1 MLCYIYAVLR
11 FIHSDSREQ
20 EEPFDDV
27 LDLGVTEGDDLDSEL
42 QESQEPEK
50 LRHMKDPNILHH
62 VEQQKQG
69 EATVISSSGTCWKH
83 RWGDGGQ
90 ILVCCQTA

>member
-1 MLCYIYAVLR
+1 M
-11 FIHSDSREQ
+11 HSNCLLFHNLHSREP

-50 LRHMKDPNILHH
+50 LRHMKDPNLLHRTEH
-62 VEQQKQG
+62 QKHG
-69 EATVISSSGTCWKH
+69 EGSTCLM
-83 RWGDGGQ
+83 
-90 ILVCCQTA
+90 I

>member
-1 MLCYIYAVLR
+1 MN
-11 FIHSDSREQ
+11 SNSREP

-50 LRHMKDPNILHH
+50 LRHMKDPNLLHC

-69 EATVISSSGTCWKH
+69 EANVIQGSGSCWQH
-83 RWGDGGQ
+83 
-90 ILVCCQTA
+90 

>member
-1 MLCYIYAVLR
+1 MN
-11 FIHSDSREQ
+11 SNSRET

-50 LRHMKDPNILHH
+50 MRHMKDPNLLHR
-62 VEQQKQG
+62 VEQQKHG
-69 EATVISSSGTCWKH
+69 KANMIRGSVPSFRVLSNNLTLDEI
-83 RWGDGGQ
+83 
-90 ILVCCQTA
+90 

>member
-1 MLCYIYAVLR
+1 MFCFTILN
-11 FIHSDSREQ
+11 SREP

-50 LRHMKDPNILHH
+50 LRHMKDPNLLHH
-62 VEQQKQG
+62 TEHQKHG
-69 EATVISSSGTCWKH
+69 EGNTYLMILGSGSSWQHWCTDVTQVLERQNVTG
-83 RWGDGGQ
+83 
-90 ILVCCQTA
+90 